1 MLDSDAEVPQEVLAE
16 YEKLLKRSYTENFDD
31 LYKTD
36 LLKVIG
42 KDGYGSHIVLLIPC
56 FIVAAGAD
64 PEKTLRYAI
73 LTLDPVVKE
82 NYVLVLCETHTN
94 WLTDAVYAYA
104 KQWYDTL
111 PRKYKKNLKNLYLVH
126 SGFLSKTLLTI
137 VTPFISPK
145 FWKKVEY
152 IEKLEDLFLKLNI
165 KASKY
170 LKYFPYIVQRNE
182 EVMLGGQPISPFGAD
197 LEILCQRF
205 GKKYLQ
211 FKHIPSILID
221 FLTHLTKPEIIN
233 TKDLFNL
240 QADAATLYG
249 IIGDIEYGEP
259 TTDFN
264 NIPSLVCSF
273 KLFLNTQKQ
282 GLLGKDAFS
291 RLHYLKST
299 SASDKVIKLNLS
311 KLYEKLSQGIK
322 QCVLCL
328 LYFFKTISEHASEN
342 NMTILALSKIFAPTF
357 FRSKTPNAI
366 FTECI
371 SLANKCMQM
380 IIQNPD
386 ILMNPEKYNEL
397 SSESIS
403 SYESGSENNETED
416 ENKSDD
422 SKSDDSKSDESKSDE
437 SKSDDSKSDDSKSD
451 DSKSGDSKSDESKS
465 DESKSDDSKSDDSKS
480 DDSKTDENNSEEC
493 KDENNKINNERD
505 KDSNESYTSKES
517 NSKSSS
523 LEQTSEYSSSILSD
537 KVIKKK
543 ESIKTST
550 SKRLSFD
557 HSIKSEKS
565 EDSKNSFLSEK
576 TDEQDDSYEDSDKE
590 EEDEKKNKK
599 ENLKKENFKKEPSN
613 DN

>member
-42 KDGYGSHIVLLIPC
+42 KDG
-56 FIVAAGAD
+56 
-64 PEKTLRYAI
+64 
-73 LTLDPVVKE
+73 
-82 NYVLVLCETHTN
+82 
-94 WLTDAVYAYA
+94 
-104 KQWYDTL
+104 YDTL

-182 EVMLGGQPISPFGAD
+182 EKYYVK
-197 LEILCQRF
+197 RF
-205 GKKYLQ
+205 GKKYLH

-221 FLTHLTKPEIIN
+221 FLTHLKKPEIIN

-249 IIGDIEYGEP
+249 IVGDIEYGEP

-273 KLFLNTQKQ
+273 KLFLNTQKH

-328 LYFFKTISEHASEN
+328 LHFFKTISEHASEN

-386 ILMNPEKYNEL
+386 ILMNPEKYNEQ

-403 SYESGSENNETED
+403 SYESGSENNLTED
-416 ENKSDD
+416 EDKSDESKSD
-422 SKSDDSKSDESKSDE
+422 ESKSDESKSDDSKSDESKSDE
-437 SKSDDSKSDDSKSD
+437 SKSDE
-451 DSKSGDSKSDESKS
+451 SKSDESKS
-465 DESKSDDSKSDDSKS
+465 DESKSDDSKS
-480 DDSKTDENNSEEC
+480 EEC
-493 KDENNKINNERD
+493 KDENNKINNESD
-505 KDSNESYTSKES
+505 EDSNESYSSKES
-517 NSKSSS
+517 SSKPSS
-523 LEQTSEYSSSILSD
+523 LDQTSEYSSSILSD

-543 ESIKTST
+543 VSIKKST

-565 EDSKNSFLSEK
+565 GDSKNSFLSEK
-576 TDEQDDSYEDSDKE
+576 TDEQDDSYEDSEKE
-590 EEDEKKNKK
+590 EEGKKSKK
-599 ENLKKENFKKEPSN
+599 ENLKKEPSS

>member
-73 LTLDPVVKE
+73 LTLDPIVKE
-82 NYVLVLCETHTN
+82 NYVLILCETHTN

-205 GKKYLQ
+205 GKKYLH

-221 FLTHLTKPEIIN
+221 FLTHLKKPEIIN

-249 IIGDIEYGEP
+249 IVGDIEYGEP

-273 KLFLNTQKQ
+273 KLFLNTQKH

-322 QCVLCL
+322 QCIKNSQC
-328 LYFFKTISEHASEN
+328 YIYGMHFASQQMHAN
-342 NMTILALSKIFAPTF
+342 DNTQPGHI
-357 FRSKTPNAI
+357 N
-366 FTECI
+366 
-371 SLANKCMQM
+371 
-380 IIQNPD
+380 
-386 ILMNPEKYNEL
+386 NPEKSTDQ

-403 SYESGSENNETED
+403 SYESGSENNLTED
-416 ENKSDD
+416 EDKSDESKSD
-422 SKSDDSKSDESKSDE
+422 ESKSDESKSDDSKSDESKSDE
-437 SKSDDSKSDDSKSD
+437 SKSDESKSDE
-451 DSKSGDSKSDESKS
+451 SKSDESKS
-465 DESKSDDSKSDDSKS
+465 DESKSDDSKS
-480 DDSKTDENNSEEC
+480 EEC
-493 KDENNKINNERD
+493 KDENNKINNESD
-505 KDSNESYTSKES
+505 EDSNESYSSKES
-517 NSKSSS
+517 SSKPSS
-523 LEQTSEYSSSILSD
+523 LDQTSEYSSSILSD

-543 ESIKTST
+543 VSIKKST

-565 EDSKNSFLSEK
+565 GDSKNSFLSEK
-576 TDEQDDSYEDSDKE
+576 TDEQDDSYEDSEKE
-590 EEDEKKNKK
+590 EEGKKSKK
-599 ENLKKENFKKEPSN
+599 ENLKKEPSS

>member
-73 LTLDPVVKE
+73 LTLDPIVKE
-82 NYVLVLCETHTN
+82 NYVLILCETHTN

-205 GKKYLQ
+205 GKKYLH

-221 FLTHLTKPEIIN
+221 FLTHLKKPEIIN

-249 IIGDIEYGEP
+249 IVGDIEYGEP

-273 KLFLNTQKQ
+273 KLFLNTQKH

-328 LYFFKTISEHASEN
+328 LHFFKTISEHASEN

-386 ILMNPEKYNEL
+386 ILMNPEKYNEQ

-403 SYESGSENNETED
+403 SYESGSENNLTED
-416 ENKSDD
+416 EDKSDE
-422 SKSDDSKSDESKSDE
+422 SKSDESKSDESDESKSDE
-437 SKSDDSKSDDSKSD
+437 SKSDDSKS
-451 DSKSGDSKSDESKS
+451 
-465 DESKSDDSKSDDSKS
+465 
-480 DDSKTDENNSEEC
+480 EEC
-493 KDENNKINNERD
+493 KDENNKINNESD
-505 KDSNESYTSKES
+505 EDSNESYSSKES
-517 NSKSSS
+517 SSKPSS
-523 LEQTSEYSSSILSD
+523 LDQTSEYSSSILSD

-543 ESIKTST
+543 VSIKKST

-565 EDSKNSFLSEK
+565 GDSKNSFLSEK
-576 TDEQDDSYEDSDKE
+576 TDEQDDSYEDSEKE
-590 EEDEKKNKK
+590 EEGKKSKK
-599 ENLKKENFKKEPSN
+599 ENLKKEPSS

>member
-1 MLDSDAEVPQEVLAE
+1 MIEYIYIYIYIYIYYICVL
-16 YEKLLKRSYTENFDD
+16 Y
-31 LYKTD
+31 
-36 LLKVIG
+36 
-42 KDGYGSHIVLLIPC
+42 
-56 FIVAAGAD
+56 FIIIIIIIIFIHFCR
-64 PEKTLRYAI
+64 RYAI
-73 LTLDPVVKE
+73 LTLDPIVKE
-82 NYVLVLCETHTN
+82 NYVLILCETHTN

-205 GKKYLQ
+205 GKKYLH

-221 FLTHLTKPEIIN
+221 FLTHLKKPEIIN

-249 IIGDIEYGEP
+249 IVGDIEYGEP

-273 KLFLNTQKQ
+273 KLFLNTQKH

-328 LYFFKTISEHASEN
+328 LHFFKTISEHASEN

-386 ILMNPEKYNEL
+386 ILMNPEN
-397 SSESIS
+397 
-403 SYESGSENNETED
+403 
-416 ENKSDD
+416 
-422 SKSDDSKSDESKSDE
+422 KSDE
-437 SKSDDSKSDDSKSD
+437 SKSDDSK
-451 DSKSGDSKSDESKS
+451 
-465 DESKSDDSKSDDSKS
+465 
-480 DDSKTDENNSEEC
+480 SEEC
-493 KDENNKINNERD
+493 KDENNKINNESD
-505 KDSNESYTSKES
+505 EDSNESYSSKES
-517 NSKSSS
+517 SSKPSS
-523 LEQTSEYSSSILSD
+523 LDQTSEYSSSILSD

-543 ESIKTST
+543 VSIKKST

-565 EDSKNSFLSEK
+565 GDSKNSFLSEK
-576 TDEQDDSYEDSDKE
+576 TDEQDDSYEDSEKE
-590 EEDEKKNKK
+590 EEGKKSKK
-599 ENLKKENFKKEPSN
+599 ENLKKEPSS

>member
-73 LTLDPVVKE
+73 LTLDPIVKE
-82 NYVLVLCETHTN
+82 NYVLILCETHTN

-205 GKKYLQ
+205 GKKYLH

-221 FLTHLTKPEIIN
+221 FLTHLKKPEIIN

-249 IIGDIEYGEP
+249 IVGDIEYGEP

-273 KLFLNTQKQ
+273 KLFLNTQKH

-328 LYFFKTISEHASEN
+328 LHFFKTISEHASEN

-386 ILMNPEKYNEL
+386 ILMNPEN
-397 SSESIS
+397 
-403 SYESGSENNETED
+403 
-416 ENKSDD
+416 
-422 SKSDDSKSDESKSDE
+422 KSDESKSDE
-437 SKSDDSKSDDSKSD
+437 SK
-451 DSKSGDSKSDESKS
+451 
-465 DESKSDDSKSDDSKS
+465 
-480 DDSKTDENNSEEC
+480 SEEC
-493 KDENNKINNERD
+493 KDENNKINNESD
-505 KDSNESYTSKES
+505 EDSNESYSSKES
-517 NSKSSS
+517 SSKPSS
-523 LEQTSEYSSSILSD
+523 LDQTSEYSSSILSD

-543 ESIKTST
+543 VSIKKST

-565 EDSKNSFLSEK
+565 GDSKNSFLSEK
-576 TDEQDDSYEDSDKE
+576 TDEQDDSYEDSEKE
-590 EEDEKKNKK
+590 EEGKKSKK
-599 ENLKKENFKKEPSN
+599 ENLKKEPSS

>member
-56 FIVAAGAD
+56 FIVASGAD

-73 LTLDPVVKE
+73 LTLDPIVKE
-82 NYVLVLCETHTN
+82 NYVLILCETHTN

-273 KLFLNTQKQ
+273 KLFLNTQKH

-299 SASDKVIKLNLS
+299 SASDKIIKLNLS
-311 KLYEKLSQGIK
+311 KLYQKLTQGIK

-328 LYFFKTISEHASEN
+328 LHFFKTISEHASEN
-342 NMTILALSKIFAPTF
+342 NMTILTLSKIFAPTF

-386 ILMNPEKYNEL
+386 ILMNPEKYNEQ

-403 SYESGSENNETED
+403 SYESGSENNLTED
-416 ENKSDD
+416 ENKSDISKSD
-422 SKSDDSKSDESKSDE
+422 ISKSDDSKSDVSKT
-437 SKSDDSKSDDSKSD
+437 DDSKSDDSKSD
-451 DSKSGDSKSDESKS
+451 DSKS
-465 DESKSDDSKSDDSKS
+465 
-480 DDSKTDENNSEEC
+480 DENNSEEC
-493 KDENNKINNERD
+493 KDENNKINNQSDE
-505 KDSNESYTSKES
+505 DSNESYTSRES
-517 NSKSSS
+517 NSKTSS
-523 LEQTSEYSSSILSD
+523 LEQSSEQTSEYSSSILSD

-543 ESIKTST
+543 ISIKKST
-550 SKRLSFD
+550 SKKLSFD

-576 TDEQDDSYEDSDKE
+576 TDEQDDSYEDSEKE
-590 EEDEKKNKK
+590 EEEKKK
-599 ENLKKENFKKEPSN
+599 ENLKREPSN
-613 DN
+613 DD

>member
-56 FIVAAGAD
+56 FIVASGAD

-73 LTLDPVVKE
+73 LTLDPIVKE
-82 NYVLVLCETHTN
+82 NYVLILCETHTN

-205 GKKYLQ
+205 GKKYLH

-221 FLTHLTKPEIIN
+221 FLTYLTKPEIIN

-273 KLFLNTQKQ
+273 KLFLNTQKH

-328 LYFFKTISEHASEN
+328 LHFFKTISEHASEN
-342 NMTILALSKIFAPTF
+342 NMTILALSKIFAPSF

-371 SLANKCMQM
+371 PLANKCMQM

-386 ILMNPEKYNEL
+386 ILMNPEKYNGQ

-403 SYESGSENNETED
+403 SYESGSENNLTED
-416 ENKSDD
+416 EDKSDE
-422 SKSDDSKSDESKSDE
+422 SKSDGSKSDESKSDGSKSDESKSDE
-437 SKSDDSKSDDSKSD
+437 SKSDESKSDESKSD
-451 DSKSGDSKSDESKS
+451 GSKSDESKSDGSKSDESKS
-465 DESKSDDSKSDDSKS
+465 DE
-480 DDSKTDENNSEEC
+480 SKTDENNSEEC
-493 KDENNKINNERD
+493 KDENNKINNESD
-505 KDSNESYTSKES
+505 EDSNESYTSKES
-517 NSKSSS
+517 NSKPSS
-523 LEQTSEYSSSILSD
+523 LDQTSEYSSSILSD

-543 ESIKTST
+543 VSIKKST

-565 EDSKNSFLSEK
+565 GDSKNSFLSEK
-576 TDEQDDSYEDSDKE
+576 TDEQDDSYEDSEK

-599 ENLKKENFKKEPSN
+599 ENLKKEPSS

>member
-56 FIVAAGAD
+56 FIVASGAD

-73 LTLDPVVKE
+73 LTLDPIVKE
-82 NYVLVLCETHTN
+82 NYVLILCETHTN

-240 QADAATLYG
+240 QADASTLYG

-273 KLFLNTQKQ
+273 KLFLNTQKH

-299 SASDKVIKLNLS
+299 SASDKIIKLNLS
-311 KLYEKLSQGIK
+311 KLYQKLTQGIK

-328 LYFFKTISEHASEN
+328 LHFFKTISEHASEN

-386 ILMNPEKYNEL
+386 ILMNPEKYNEQ

-403 SYESGSENNETED
+403 SYESGSENNLRED
-416 ENKSDD
+416 ENKSDVSKSDDSKTDD
-422 SKSDDSKSDESKSDE
+422 SKSDDSKSDGSKTDD
-437 SKSDDSKSDDSKSD
+437 SKTDDSKSDVTKT
-451 DSKSGDSKSDESKS
+451 DESKS
-465 DESKSDDSKSDDSKS
+465 
-480 DDSKTDENNSEEC
+480 DENNSEEC
-493 KDENNKINNERD
+493 KNENNKINNQSDE
-505 KDSNESYTSKES
+505 DSNESYTSRES
-517 NSKSSS
+517 NSKTSS
-523 LEQTSEYSSSILSD
+523 LEQSSEQTSEYSSSILSD

-543 ESIKTST
+543 ISIKKST
-550 SKRLSFD
+550 SKKLSFD

-565 EDSKNSFLSEK
+565 DDSKNSFLSDK
-576 TDEQDDSYEDSDKE
+576 TDEQDDSYEDSEKE
-590 EEDEKKNKK
+590 EEEKKK
-599 ENLKKENFKKEPSN
+599 ENLKREPSN
-613 DN
+613 DD

>member
-73 LTLDPVVKE
+73 LTLDPIVKE
-82 NYVLVLCETHTN
+82 NYVLILCETHTN

-205 GKKYLQ
+205 GKRYLH

-273 KLFLNTQKQ
+273 KLFLNTQKH

-328 LYFFKTISEHASEN
+328 LHFFKTISEHAIEN

-386 ILMNPEKYNEL
+386 ILMSK
-397 SSESIS
+397 S
-403 SYESGSENNETED
+403 D
-416 ENKSDD
+416 ENKSDESKSD
-422 SKSDDSKSDESKSDE
+422 ENKSDESKSDENKSDESKSDENKSDESKSDDSKSDESKSDE
-437 SKSDDSKSDDSKSD
+437 SKT
-451 DSKSGDSKSDESKS
+451 DESKT
-465 DESKSDDSKSDDSKS
+465 DEN
-480 DDSKTDENNSEEC
+480 KTDENNSEEC
-493 KDENNKINNERD
+493 KDENNKINNETD
-505 KDSNESYTSKES
+505 EDSNESYTSKES

-537 KVIKKK
+537 EVIKKK
-543 ESIKTST
+543 VSIKKST

-557 HSIKSEKS
+557 HSVKSEKS

-576 TDEQDDSYEDSDKE
+576 TDEQDDSYEDSEKE
-590 EEDEKKNKK
+590 EEEKKIKK

-613 DN
+613 DD